1 MSQFTPVSAV
11 IGGGLIGIAT
21 VLLLWSNGRIA
32 GISGIVGRAL
42 SGPDRSWRMLFL
54 LGLVLGGAVY
64 RLAGGTVPELRGDM
78 SVGLLAVAGLLV
90 GYGATLGS
98 GCTSGHGVSGLAR
111 LSLRSLIATL
121 TFLGFAVVSTWSVR
135 HGLGMA
141 T

>member
-21 VLLLWSNGRIA
+21 VLLLWFNGRVG

-42 SGPDRSWRMLFL
+42 GGPDRTWRVLFL

-64 RLAGGTVPELRGDM
+64 RFAGGTVPELRGG
-78 SVGLLAVAGLLV
+78 VPVRLLAVAGLLV

-98 GCTSGHGVSGLAR
+98 GCTSGHGVSGVAR
-111 LSLRSLIATL
+111 LSLRSWVATL
-121 TFLGFAVVSTWSVR
+121 TFLGFAIVSTWGVR